1 MKYKRDFE
9 VEVKRTNRRKTAT
22 LKIHEGMVQAIV
34 PQKLSQQVID
44 DLIQK
49 KTDWIRKKLIIQQ
62 SVPTYKPK
70 EFVSG
75 GFFSY
80 LGRNYRLKVLTG
92 DRQQAKLKHGYLE
105 VTVKPNQKS
114 DQSLIRKLLQNWY
127 ITHATEK
134 LEQKTETYAQE
145 IGVRPSRIKVKEFKS
160 RWGSCSSNGEIIYN
174 WKIIMSPDPIVDYV
188 VVHELCHLVHQ
199 DHSKQYWHKV
209 RSIIPDYQSK
219 RDWLKVN
226 SSLLEW

>member
-22 LKIHEGMVQAIV
+22 LKIHEGMVQVIV

-80 LGRNYRLKVLTG
+80 LGRNYRLKVL
-92 DRQQAKLKHGYLE
+92 R
-105 VTVKPNQKS
+105 NQT
-114 DQSLIRKLLQNWY
+114 N
-127 ITHATEK
+127 H
-134 LEQKTETYAQE
+134 
-145 IGVRPSRIKVKEFKS
+145 
-160 RWGSCSSNGEIIYN
+160 
-174 WKIIMSPDPIVDYV
+174 
-188 VVHELCHLVHQ
+188 
-199 DHSKQYWHKV
+199 
-209 RSIIPDYQSK
+209 
-219 RDWLKVN
+219 
-226 SSLLEW
+226 

>member
-22 LKIHEGMVQAIV
+22 LKIHEGVVQVIV

-92 DRQQAKLKHGYLE
+92 DRQQAKLKHGYLK
-105 VTVKPNQKS
+105 VTVKPN
-114 DQSLIRKLLQNWY
+114 
-127 ITHATEK
+127 
-134 LEQKTETYAQE
+134 
-145 IGVRPSRIKVKEFKS
+145 
-160 RWGSCSSNGEIIYN
+160 
-174 WKIIMSPDPIVDYV
+174 
-188 VVHELCHLVHQ
+188 
-199 DHSKQYWHKV
+199 
-209 RSIIPDYQSK
+209 
-219 RDWLKVN
+219 
-226 SSLLEW
+226 